1 MKGTRGTTLPRSQ
14 NNNKRQCDER
24 VELLEVIKEMVEQE
38 VDRRLKTVLHGCY
51 KNKAE
56 KPSGLEANNKEK
68 TARRSKTP
76 RADF

>member
-1 MKGTRGTTLPRSQ
+1 
-14 NNNKRQCDER
+14 
-24 VELLEVIKEMVEQE
+24 MVEQE

-68 TARRSKTP
+68 NSSEEQNP
-76 RADF
+76 EG

>member
-56 KPSGLEANNKEK
+56 KPSGLEANNKEEN
-68 TARRSKTP
+68 SSEEQNP
-76 RADF
+76 EG

>member
-1 MKGTRGTTLPRSQ
+1 MKGTRCTTLPRGQ
-14 NNNKRQCDER
+14 NNNRRQCDER

-56 KPSGLEANNKEK
+56 KPSGLEANNKEEN
-68 TARRSKTP
+68 SSEEQNP
-76 RADF
+76 EG

>member
-14 NNNKRQCDER
+14 NNNRRQCDER

-38 VDRRLKTVLHGCY
+38 VDRHLKTVLHGCY
-51 KNKAE
+51 KNKAK

-68 TARRSKTP
+68 NSSEEQNP
-76 RADF
+76 EG